1 MGSYEVHVLSERKKA
16 GNYRG
21 RSFLYLAE
29 FLKNTLTNFAV
40 ICLKRPQKAGVFLGP
55 ISSKITVAIE
65 KERRKR
71 QRGEEERRRREKSNA
86 CTLSFYNGYF
96 GQKTKNCWTGK
107 VHLAV
112 TLFMPIP

>member
-1 MGSYEVHVLSERKKA
+1 MLEKA
-16 GNYRG
+16 SKG
-21 RSFLYLAE
+21 
-29 FLKNTLTNFAV
+29 
-40 ICLKRPQKAGVFLGP
+40 GVFFGP
-55 ISSKITVAIE
+55 DKLQITVAIE

-96 GQKTKNCWTGK
+96 GQKTKNCWTEK